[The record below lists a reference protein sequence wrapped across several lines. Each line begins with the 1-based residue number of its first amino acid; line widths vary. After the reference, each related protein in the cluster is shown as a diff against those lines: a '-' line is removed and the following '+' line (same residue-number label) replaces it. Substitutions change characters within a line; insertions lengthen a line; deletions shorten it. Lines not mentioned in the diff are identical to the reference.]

1 MIAMEYSIEQISKD
15 FSQLCQDMAI
25 VKELLLNAHNVT
37 PPPEPDRWFDL
48 KELVAYD
55 PQKRSIDTFYGYT
68 RERTIPFHK
77 GEKTRKLLFLKSEID
92 LWLKQGKQKTIAEI
106 SAEADYV
113 IKKWRT
119 K

>member
-1 MIAMEYSIEQISKD
+1 
-15 FSQLCQDMAI
+15 MAI
-25 VKELLLNAHNVT
+25 LLLENSPADFVKLCEDVALIKKFIQELSTT

-92 LWLKQGKQKTIAEI
+92 LWLKQGKQKTISEI
-106 SAEADYV
+106 SAEADSV
-113 IKKWRT
+113 IKKWGT
-119 K
+119 KK